1 MPYGWD
7 LTHNF
12 PQRLQLLTYRPK
24 LPAACVCNV
33 DARLSS
39 DSDRVSD
46 TATAPT
52 VADSVSMASA
62 DSRLQVPYRML
73 TDDNTS
79 VDHSDT
85 EGLLFGGDNHIFTA
99 EAAAADDDGNDRL
112 EHDDLMHCCSM
123 HMLAGKKIHIYT
135 RCWQI
140 QKTSRI

>member
-1 MPYGWD
+1 
-7 LTHNF
+7 
-12 PQRLQLLTYRPK
+12 
-24 LPAACVCNV
+24 VCNV

-85 EGLLFGGDNHIFTA
+85 EGLLFGGDYHIFTA

-112 EHDDLMHCCSM
+112 EHDDLMHCCCSM
-123 HMLAGKKIHIYT
+123 HMLAGKKIHIFT

-140 QKTSRI
+140 QKMSRI